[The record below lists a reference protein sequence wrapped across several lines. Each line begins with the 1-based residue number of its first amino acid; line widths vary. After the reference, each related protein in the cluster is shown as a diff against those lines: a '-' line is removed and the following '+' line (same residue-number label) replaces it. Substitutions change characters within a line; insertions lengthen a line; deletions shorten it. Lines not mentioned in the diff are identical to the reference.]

1 MHKTSTSLILELYKN
16 KSLPRKLK
24 NKTYEKTKIK
34 NKKSSTKQFEDIK
47 PHNTLKMVQETKR
60 PLTTTSHCET
70 LGAR

>member
-1 MHKTSTSLILELYKN
+1 MHACRPVVLNLCYIPE
-16 KSLPRKLK
+16 LPRKLK

-47 PHNTLKMVQETKR
+47 PNNTLKMVQETKG